1 MDPVDGNAIGG
12 LLIDAFGAEMT
23 AASSTCATCGATRPV
38 AELVVYRHA
47 PGTVVRCRTCG
58 SVLMVFVTRHGVTGV
73 DLPGLAS
80 LSPPGSAFIPADG
93 IQGRPAYQTSTQ
105 IGNREGISMS
115 PEQSMS
121 AGQPDQE
128 SM

>member
-1 MDPVDGNAIGG
+1 MDAVDGNAIGG
-12 LLIDAFGAEMT
+12 LLIDVFGAEMT

-58 SVLMVFVTRHGVTGV
+58 SVLMVFVKAHGVIGV
-73 DLPGLAS
+73 DLSGLAS
-80 LSPPGSAFIPADG
+80 LSQPGSAFIPADG

-115 PEQSMS
+115 P
-121 AGQPDQE
+121 
-128 SM
+128 